1 MSYLALVG
9 FAMMIIITV
18 LLLKKKV
25 STIFCFTVIPVVAAL
40 LVGANLAQIGGY
52 VSKGILKTYEIAL
65 LMLFSLPYFSM
76 QSDTGMF
83 DYIVKFILKRVKVA
97 APVLTALTVII
108 ACVCELDGSVLSVY
122 LITIPL
128 LLPLYKK
135 FHVDTRI
142 MPFLCSVSIL
152 LMCNT
157 PWNPRILRSASLL
170 TRNNAASYLFV
181 KLLPMQGILL
191 AILLVYAIYLGIRT
205 KKNAAEAGEKV
216 DVNEL
221 LGMIKDTELSRP
233 KLFVPNLILT
243 VIIIITLMLFQQI
256 PNYFVFA
263 IGLVIGMMMNYPN
276 LKQQDKLA
284 QKYYAKLWP
293 VTPAVLLSGVVVG
306 VMQYSGM
313 LDAMVKTLMAVIPTA
328 VGPYV
333 YLIIAL
339 FSTPLMLLF
348 TNDTWY
354 YALVPIVA
362 AFSSKYGVAPEIVVA
377 TLFMNFGA
385 MISPV
390 AQPQIYVA
398 TELSDGM
405 DLSTYVKYTFPKLW
419 VLNVVWVA
427 GGFLLGTFR

>member
-1 MSYLALVG
+1 MSYLAFIG

-25 STIFCFTVIPVVAAL
+25 STIFCFTVIPVIAAL

-65 LMLFSLPYFSM
+65 LMLFSLPYFTM

-170 TRNNAASYLFV
+170 TRNNAASYLFM
-181 KLLPMQGILL
+181 KLLPLQGILIVGL
-191 AILLVYAIYLGIRT
+191 IIYAVYLGLRA
-205 KKNAAEAGEKV
+205 KKQASETGEAV

-221 LGMIKDTELSRP
+221 LDMIKDTELSRP
-233 KLFVPNLILT
+233 KMFVPNLILT
-243 VIIIITLMLFQQI
+243 VLIIMTLMVFQQI

-263 IGLVIGMMMNYPN
+263 IGLVIGMMLNYPD
-276 LKQQDKLA
+276 LKLQDKLA
-284 QKYYAKLWP
+284 QKYYSKLWP

-313 LDAMVKTLMAVIPTA
+313 LDAMVKTLMAVIPSA

-339 FSTPLMLLF
+339 LSTPLMLLF

-362 AFSSKYGVAPEIVVA
+362 AFSAKYGVAPEIVA

-419 VLNVVWVA
+419 VLNVIWVA
-427 GGFLLGTFR
+427 AGFLLGVFR